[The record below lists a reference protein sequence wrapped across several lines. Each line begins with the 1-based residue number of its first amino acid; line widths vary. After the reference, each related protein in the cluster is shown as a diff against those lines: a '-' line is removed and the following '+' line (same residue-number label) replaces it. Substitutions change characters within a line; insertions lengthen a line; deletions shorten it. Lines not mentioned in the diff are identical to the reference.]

1 MKLEHLMQAYK
12 INEIEA
18 ELKEETEATDING
31 NKERAG
37 VISFGNGISAS
48 YLLDDEE
55 IVVAM
60 KIFFNCLARNSFK
73 VDAQISHAIK
83 VITVMQNTIMLL
95 SNIPQKECNM
105 ILQSLEIIS
114 DFSKFLL
121 IGMLK
126 WEEYVLYSLMVL
138 CVNSMNY
145 QDLTTKKNYKRYI
158 GILSL

>member
-1 MKLEHLMQAYK
+1 MKLEHLIQAYK
-12 INEIEA
+12 INGIEA
-18 ELKEETEATDING
+18 KLKEENEATGLN

-73 VDAQISHAIK
+73 VDAQISHVIK
-83 VITVMQNTIMLL
+83 VITIMQNTIMLL

-105 ILQSLEIIS
+105 ILQSLGLFDNTFTQGKQIQHLDHTYKIEII
-114 DFSKFLL
+114 DGLL
-121 IGMLK
+121 CLSINEK
-126 WEEYVLYSLMVL
+126 EEE
-138 CVNSMNY
+138 
-145 QDLTTKKNYKRYI
+145 R
-158 GILSL
+158 

>member
-18 ELKEETEATDING
+18 ELKEESEATGINN

-48 YLLDDEE
+48 YLLDNEE

-60 KIFFNCLARNSFK
+60 KMFFNCLASSFK
-73 VDAQISHAIK
+73 VDEQISHAAKI
-83 VITVMQNTIMLL
+83 IRVMQNTIMLL

-105 ILQSLEIIS
+105 ILQSLGLFDNTFQEGKQIKHLEYEYRIEAVS
-114 DFSKFLL
+114 GLL
-121 IGMLK
+121 
-126 WEEYVLYSLMVL
+126 
-138 CVNSMNY
+138 C
-145 QDLTTKKNYKRYI
+145 LTINERIKSNER
-158 GILSL
+158 

>member
-12 INEIEA
+12 INGIEA
-18 ELKEETEATDING
+18 ELKEENEATGLN

-73 VDAQISHAIK
+73 VDAQISYVIK

-105 ILQSLEIIS
+105 ILQSLGLFDNTFTQGKQIQHLDHTYKIEII
-114 DFSKFLL
+114 DGLL
-121 IGMLK
+121 CLSINEK
-126 WEEYVLYSLMVL
+126 EEE
-138 CVNSMNY
+138 
-145 QDLTTKKNYKRYI
+145 R
-158 GILSL
+158 

>member
-12 INEIEA
+12 INGIEA
-18 ELKEETEATDING
+18 KLKEETEATDING

-73 VDAQISHAIK
+73 VDAQISYVIK

-105 ILQSLEIIS
+105 ILQSLGLFDNTFTQGKQIQHLDYTYKIEII
-114 DFSKFLL
+114 DGLL
-121 IGMLK
+121 CLSINEK
-126 WEEYVLYSLMVL
+126 EEE
-138 CVNSMNY
+138 
-145 QDLTTKKNYKRYI
+145 R
-158 GILSL
+158 